1 LMVEKYLNDTIS
13 SKKKLIEQKMIDANL
28 LNPNQPK

>member
-1 LMVEKYLNDTIS
+1 MIEKYLNDTIAT
-13 SKKKLIEQKMIDANL
+13 KRKVVEQRMLDANL